1 MVTILVTISQ
11 KLKHWKWNFC
21 SLRLT
26 VSRFGENQ
34 GFFWNAGIYIL
45 MKALSLLGQIWVNWS
60 DFFANTS
67 PITTEVF
74 DLTSMTSRKMNQII
88 VLASLLKVLV
98 FVKRNFYL
106 HMQASLLSYMSK
118 IFGVGQTL
126 CRSLYRAEMM
136 TWSIVFRLFETSS
149 LVIIYPTYT
158 RRAAFTDIEG
168 RVK

>member
-1 MVTILVTISQ
+1 MVTILVTISP
-11 KLKHWKWNFC
+11 KLKHWKWNSC

-26 VSRFGENQ
+26 DCHESAKIK
-34 GFFWNAGIYIL
+34 FFSNAGIYKL
-45 MKALSLLGQIWVNWS
+45 MKALSLLGQIWVNLS

-67 PITTEVF
+67 PITIEVF
-74 DLTSMTSRKMNQII
+74 DFTSMTSKKMNQII

-149 LVIIYPTYT
+149 LVIIYPTYIC
-158 RRAAFTDIEG
+158 RAAFTDIEG

>member
-34 GFFWNAGIYIL
+34 GFFWNAGIYKL
-45 MKALSLLGQIWVNWS
+45 MKALSLLGQIWVNLS

-67 PITTEVF
+67 PITIEVF
-74 DLTSMTSRKMNQII
+74 DFTSMTSKKMNQII
-88 VLASLLKVLV
+88 VFASLLKVLV
-98 FVKRNFYL
+98 FVKWNFSCKL
-106 HMQASLLSYMSK
+106 PVLSYMSK
-118 IFGVGQTL
+118 IFGLGQTL